1 MEFSHASAIY
11 LCTSSPFM
19 LGNHWSL
26 DSGITVSVITHIKYL
41 YYNIQYCNI
50 II

>member
-1 MEFSHASAIY
+1 MELGRASAIY
-11 LCTSSPFM
+11 LCTSSPFI

-41 YYNIQYCNI
+41 
-50 II
+50 